1 MPTCPRCV
9 KPGSEVAFRQVAFRG
24 IPPKTEGEVVNNTNE
39 INTDW
44 AGDGIFRVTLNRPA
58 KKNAITPAMVETL
71 AELWNW
77 VANADDVRVVAL
89 TGAGGAFSAGADLGT
104 FARGGAEA
112 AEFLRRGNRM
122 VAALASLR
130 KPVIAAVDGPAFGGG
145 CELSLACALRLAS
158 PRAVFG
164 LPEVTLG
171 LIPAWGGVLR
181 MAQVCGQNR
190 ALQLSLTGQPVAAAE
205 SLAMGLVSR
214 VVDVTEL
221 EGVVTEVAQQLA
233 KRSPVAVAAILEL
246 ARNPDTVWEREAAL
260 FDSALRQPEAEA
272 ALVRFLTRR
281 AAA

>member
-1 MPTCPRCV
+1 M
-9 KPGSEVAFRQVAFRG
+9 
-24 IPPKTEGEVVNNTNE
+24 NNTNE

>member
-1 MPTCPRCV
+1 MN
-9 KPGSEVAFRQVAFRG
+9 S
-24 IPPKTEGEVVNNTNE
+24 TNE
-39 INTDW
+39 ILTAW
-44 AGDGIFRVTLNRPA
+44 ADDGAFRVTLNRPA

-71 AELWNW
+71 AELWSW
-77 VANADDVRVVAL
+77 IADADEVRTVIL
-89 TGAGGAFSAGADLGT
+89 TGAGGVFSAGADLGT

-145 CELSLACALRLAS
+145 CELALACALRFAS
-158 PRAVFG
+158 NHAVFG

-181 MAQVCGQNR
+181 MAQVCGMNR
-190 ALQLSLTGQPVAAAE
+190 ALELSLTGQPVAAAE

-221 EGVVTEVAQQLA
+221 ERVATEIAKQLA

-246 ARNPDTVWEREAAL
+246 ATNADTPWEREAAL
-260 FDSALRQPEAEA
+260 FDSALRQPEAET
-272 ALVRFLTRR
+272 ALSRFLTRR
-281 AAA
+281 AVA